1 MRSERFH
8 VLARSLTAPGTRRG
22 ALAASLTGAFSL
34 LAPGGTEAG
43 RRKKKRNKKKGCNEP
58 FCHGKDCSV
67 DTRCE
72 RPGSAVP
79 CFCRHDPK
87 TGGPK
92 CVQGSAMGPIDNC
105 SACPGDELCVSCTGQ
120 LTCNLPC
127 PNPR

>member
-1 MRSERFH
+1 MRSECFH
-8 VLARSLTAPGTRRG
+8 ALARSLTAPGTRRG

-34 LAPGGTEAG
+34 LAPGGTEAAG
-43 RRKKKRNKKKGCNEP
+43 RKKKRNKKKRCDKP
-58 FCHGKDCSV
+58 FCRGKDCSV

-72 RPGSAVP
+72 RPGSAIP

-87 TGGPK
+87 TGEPR
-92 CVQGSAMGPIDNC
+92 CVQSGGIVDSCTECTGNQ
-105 SACPGDELCVSCTGQ
+105 LCVSCGGQ